1 MRLRYI
7 FHGKNK
13 EQHPFHVK
21 SNWVPPVQQSV
32 ALESFLE
39 EVKTELAEIQLLKPK
54 HNLPHNERKAI
65 KDLKSN
71 HDINIKKVDKG
82 TTTVIMSRH
91 DKIKEGQIQLDELDN
106 YRPLEQ
112 PMVEETAKKAKQII
126 SELYQ
131 RNHIDSISIPVF
143 YTLTKIHK
151 PKPVGRPIIS
161 GCEGPTER
169 ISSFVDSLL
178 QPVAKVQKS
187 YLKDTTEFINFIER
201 TKVPG
206 NIFLVSMDVTS
217 LYTNIPQEEGITIV
231 CNAYEVF
238 HKSNPP
244 ISTALLKEMLGLI
257 LKEKSFQFNGRNY
270 LQTHETAMG
279 TKMAVAFANIF
290 MSAVE
295 TAILSQSST
304 KPLEW
309 KRYIDDVFS
318 LWDTNREEI
327 DKFSE
332 HANRHH
338 ATIKFTAEISDKET
352 TFLDTCVYRGER
364 FKKENIL
371 DVRSHF
377 KPTETFQYTHYSSCH
392 PPGVSKDR
400 FNANLSRQQHL
411 CRQYYKLSKLW

>member
-238 HKSNPP
+238 HKNNPP
-244 ISTALLKEMLGLI
+244 IPTAL
-257 LKEKSFQFNGRNY
+257 
-270 LQTHETAMG
+270 
-279 TKMAVAFANIF
+279 
-290 MSAVE
+290 
-295 TAILSQSST
+295 
-304 KPLEW
+304 
-309 KRYIDDVFS
+309 
-318 LWDTNREEI
+318 
-327 DKFSE
+327 
-332 HANRHH
+332 
-338 ATIKFTAEISDKET
+338 
-352 TFLDTCVYRGER
+352 
-364 FKKENIL
+364 
-371 DVRSHF
+371 
-377 KPTETFQYTHYSSCH
+377 
-392 PPGVSKDR
+392 
-400 FNANLSRQQHL
+400 
-411 CRQYYKLSKLW
+411 